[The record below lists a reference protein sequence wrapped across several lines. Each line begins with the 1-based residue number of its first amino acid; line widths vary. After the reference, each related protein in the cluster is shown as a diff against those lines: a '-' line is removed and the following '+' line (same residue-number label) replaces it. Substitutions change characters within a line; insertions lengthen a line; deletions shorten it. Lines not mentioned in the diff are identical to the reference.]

1 MKQKMAHMY
10 NSWFIKVSETDKLY
24 FECKGNKD
32 SFPIIYLHW
41 WPGCW
46 CDEWDEKYF
55 DLEKD
60 NVIFYDQRRNGKS
73 VFSWE
78 NILENLDMDAMIS
91 DLLQIIEHFWY
102 EKVNIFGGS
111 WWSTLALVFTIRNP
125 LKVQNIV
132 LRGVWLSWET
142 PETEFLCW
150 NWVENFYPEAWEN
163 FLETIPKSLRN
174 SKKEM
179 FEYVWQEALQKNYT
193 PLLSLQFFEGKLS
206 RLNWKES
213 EYDFPNAEN
222 PLELQNAL
230 IEFWFMKNACFI
242 SKNYILDNAKILEN
256 IFVSI
261 VHWRYDS
268 ICPVKWAWELYKK
281 LPNSNLRIE
290 IWWHSGSEENML
302 NALIEEVE
310 KVFRK

>member
-1 MKQKMAHMY
+1 MAKIY
-10 NSWFIKVSETDKLY
+10 NSWYIPVTETDQLY

-41 WPGCW
+41 WPWCW
-46 CDEWDEKYF
+46 FSESSEQYF

-73 VFSWE
+73 IFTWE
-78 NILENLDMDAMIS
+78 SILENLDMNAMIS
-91 DLLQIIEHFWY
+91 DLFKVIEYFWY

-111 WWSTLALVFTIRNP
+111 WWSTLALVFTIQNP
-125 LKVQNIV
+125 NKVQNIV
-132 LRGVWLSWET
+132 LKGIWLSGKT

-150 NWVENFYPEAWEN
+150 NWSEKLYPEAWEN
-163 FLETIPKSLRN
+163 FLETIPKNLRN

-179 FEYVWQEALQKNYT
+179 FDYIWQEALQKNYT
-193 PLLSLQFFEGKLS
+193 PLLSFQFFEGKLS

-213 EYDFPNAEN
+213 EYEFPNSEN
-222 PLELQNAL
+222 SLELYNAL

-242 SKNYILDNAKILEN
+242 SSNYILDNTKNLKH

-261 VHWRYDS
+261 VHGRYDC
-268 ICPVKWAWELYKK
+268 ICPVENAWK
-281 LPNSNLRIE
+281 LHKALQNSSLRIE

-302 NALIEEVE
+302 WALREEVK